1 MRPKSS
7 PDFSAKHK
15 ATLQGLRQMALSK
28 TDKPFNVTPP
38 REEDDSGPVR
48 LAARATFT
56 FSDDIDDMAPEMVIN
71 TAALKTVGP
80 VVAKTG
86 ANLSTKKKV
95 IFFVGR
101 GKTGKTTLIR
111 WLSETALASDGSFL
125 MADMDPTNDTFSK
138 YIEGVS
144 RPSDPSDP
152 VLALKWLD
160 RLLQHAIQTN
170 MSVLVDLGGGDTTLR
185 RLVAQLPDLV
195 SMFEAAGFA
204 IIVFY
209 TVGPQEEDLSPLAT
223 LESLGLRP
231 TATAIVLNEGLVE
244 LGEARDTAFAR
255 IVRHSAFVNAVSRG
269 AIPVWMPKLLPAAQI
284 EMRRLHFRDA
294 AAGHSG
300 QGKTPL
306 GPFDRAR
313 VSTWLVAMEAN
324 FAGIETWLP

>member
-1 MRPKSS
+1 
-7 PDFSAKHK
+7 
-15 ATLQGLRQMALSK
+15 MALAK
-28 TDKPFNVTPP
+28 ADKSASFTPL
-38 REEDDSGPVR
+38 RDEDAMAPMR
-48 LAARATFT
+48 LATRATFH
-56 FSDDIDDMAPEMVIN
+56 FADDDNDIAPEMVIS
-71 TAALKTVGP
+71 TAVPKTATP
-80 VVAKTG
+80 VVAKKG
-86 ANLSTKKKV
+86 VDLSMKKKV

-111 WLSETALASDGSFL
+111 WLSETALASDGTCL

-144 RPSDPSDP
+144 RPSEPGDP

-160 RLLQHAIQTN
+160 KLLQHAMQTN

-185 RLVAQLPDLV
+185 RLVLQLPDLV
-195 SMFEAAGFA
+195 PMFESAGFA
-204 IIVFY
+204 VVVFY
-209 TVGPQEEDLSPLAT
+209 SVGPQEEDLSPLAT

-244 LGEARDTAFAR
+244 VGETRDSAFAR
-255 IVRHSAFVNAVSRG
+255 IVRHSAFVGAVSRG
-269 AIPVWMPKLLPAAQI
+269 AIPVWMPKLLPAAQV

-294 AAGHSG
+294 AAGHNG

-313 VSTWLVAMEAN
+313 VGTWLTAMEAN
-324 FAGIETWLP
+324 FAGIDTWLP

>member
-1 MRPKSS
+1 
-7 PDFSAKHK
+7 
-15 ATLQGLRQMALSK
+15 MALAK
-28 TDKPFNVTPP
+28 ADKSANFTPFRDENEAPP
-38 REEDDSGPVR
+38 MRLATRATFSFAEDDS
-48 LAARATFT
+48 
-56 FSDDIDDMAPEMVIN
+56 DIAPEMVIS
-71 TAALKTVGP
+71 TAAPRTAAAAI
-80 VVAKTG
+80 VAKKG
-86 ANLSTKKKV
+86 VDLSTKKKV

-111 WLSETALASDGSFL
+111 WLSEAALASDGTCL

-144 RPSDPSDP
+144 RPSEPGDP

-160 RLLQHAIQTN
+160 KLLQHAMQTN

-185 RLVAQLPDLV
+185 RLVLQLPDLV
-195 SMFEAAGFA
+195 PMFEAAGFA
-204 IIVFY
+204 VVVFY

-244 LGEARDTAFAR
+244 VGETRDNAFAR
-255 IVRHSAFVNAVSRG
+255 IVRHSAFVGAVSRG
-269 AIPVWMPKLLPAAQI
+269 AIPVWMPKLLPVAQV

-294 AAGHSG
+294 SAGHNG

-313 VSTWLVAMEAN
+313 VGSWLAAMEAN
-324 FAGIETWLP
+324 FAGIDTWLP

>member
-1 MRPKSS
+1 MAIPKNE
-7 PDFSAKHK
+7 
-15 ATLQGLRQMALSK
+15 
-28 TDKPFNVTPP
+28 KPSNVTPLRDGDAVP
-38 REEDDSGPVR
+38 AK
-48 LAARATFT
+48 LAARVT
-56 FSDDIDDMAPEMVIN
+56 FSFNDDADDAAPEMSII
-71 TAALKTVGP
+71 TGAPPASGL

-86 ANLSTKKKV
+86 IDLSEKKKV

-111 WLSETALASDGSFL
+111 WLSETALGSGGTFL

-138 YIEGVS
+138 YIEGVA
-144 RPSDPSDP
+144 RPAEAGDP
-152 VLALKWLD
+152 VLSLKWLD
-160 RLLQHAIQTN
+160 RLLQHAMN
-170 MSVLVDLGGGDTTLR
+170 EKMSVMVDLGGGDTTLR

-204 IIVFY
+204 VVVFY

-223 LESLGLRP
+223 MEGLGLHP

-244 LGEARDTAFAR
+244 VGEGREAAFAR
-255 IVRHSAFVNAVSRG
+255 ILRHSAFVAAVNRG
-269 AIPVWMPKLLPAAQI
+269 AIPVWMPKLLPAAQV

-300 QGKTPL
+300 QGNTPL

-313 VSTWLVAMEAN
+313 VGSWLYAIEAN
-324 FAGIETWLP
+324 FGGIKSWLP